1 MKKAL
6 AILLALAMVATAAFA
21 EDAATYG
28 NNAAIAV
35 SGNATLTW
43 GMDLENDGNTGFKNG
58 TEWKVEIPILA
69 KQSFT
74 KAGEGSYA
82 EIQVKE
88 AQYYLTDKHDNKGF
102 ATGDKKVDSVN
113 AKLVFGK
120 VYVTIAGA
128 PDFSPNNVELFKPVK
143 NDDYFADDR
152 EGKLLRFEPDFTGD
166 KFGTKIGYKDEK
178 YDVGVKLASKWAYD
192 NDKYYQDADEDGKT
206 DGTFNV
212 LGTEKSKYAVG
223 FDATVKPMDMLE
235 VAGTFNYAT
244 WKRTTTTDKDLA
256 DGVMT
261 VGAKAVAK
269 PMEGL
274 EITAALDG
282 TNDAVVADKK
292 GKLSDIFAMEG
303 SVSAK
308 YKFIEAGLYYASA
321 ATPYT
326 TKDLSTD
333 DKKCKKAPTAPALPE
348 DGDYDA
354 DGDTDA
360 DDTTAFDEATTTYAT
375 DAAAWAAA
383 QSWFGAYNK
392 DGVNIADIAAYVK
405 LTDGDFVENLDG
417 WFTFMMYNPS
427 TAWAEI
433 RDGAGKKVGASA
445 PIMIGLGANY
455 KYAMNDVNYVKPFFE
470 LYGQNNI
477 AVYKDSD
484 SNKADSVAMFYT
496 VDDKGKTVKGG
507 FQNTLSLGVDY
518 GLFSNAVV
526 TAKFQAGDTV
536 ADHGIRMLKDTMA
549 TDKGDF
555 TLACKVTY

>member
-1 MKKAL
+1 
-6 AILLALAMVATAAFA
+6 MVATAAFA

-69 KQSFT
+69 KQNFT
-74 KAGEGSYA
+74 KSGEGSYA

-120 VYVTIAGA
+120 VYVTIAGS

-143 NDDYFADDR
+143 NDDYFADNR

-166 KFGTKIGYKDEK
+166 KYGTKIGYKDEK

-223 FDATVKPMDMLE
+223 FDATVKPIDMLE

-244 WKRTTTTDKDLA
+244 WKRTTTADKKGELA

-269 PMEGL
+269 PIEGL

-321 ATPYT
+321 STPYT
-326 TKDLSTD
+326 TKVLASD
-333 DKKCKKAPTAPALPE
+333 DKKVTTAPAAVEVPE
-348 DGDYDA
+348 DGDF
-354 DGDTDA
+354 DGDGDS
-360 DDTTAFDEATTTYAT
+360 DDDDLAAIAEAELAAAEKFAAATSWYGAFD
-375 DAAAWAAA
+375 
-383 QSWFGAYNK
+383 K
-392 DGVNIADIAAYVK
+392 DGVNIGDIAAYVK
-405 LTDGDFVENLDG
+405 LTDGDFVENLDA

-427 TAWAEI
+427 TAWAEQF
-433 RDGAGKKVGASA
+433 KKVNAA
-445 PIMIGLGANY
+445 TPIAIGLGANY

-477 AVYKDSD
+477 AVYNDTD
-484 SNKADSVAMFYT
+484 NKGADSVAMFAT
-496 VDDKGKTVKGG
+496 VDDKGKVVKGG

-536 ADHGIRMLKDTMA
+536 ADHGIRMLKSTMA
-549 TDKGDF
+549 NDKGDF